1 MGRGVGRVG
10 EQRPLRGCTCPGI
23 DKCVKFP
30 SYKRSPVRLKISVGK
45 MNLNGRP
52 LL

>member
-1 MGRGVGRVG
+1 MGRGVGGVG
-10 EQRPLRGCTCPGI
+10 EQRPLRGFTCPGI

-30 SYKRSPVRLKISVGK
+30 SYMRSPVRLKNSVGK

-52 LL
+52 FP

>member
-1 MGRGVGRVG
+1 MGRGVGGVG
-10 EQRPLRGCTCPGI
+10 EQRPLRGCTCLQI

-45 MNLNGRP
+45 MKLNGRP
-52 LL
+52 FP

>member
-1 MGRGVGRVG
+1 MGRGVG
-10 EQRPLRGCTCPGI
+10 EQRPLRGFTCLQI
-23 DKCVKFP
+23 YKCVKFP

-52 LL
+52 FS